1 MRKGIAEVVGVR
13 RRVLVGFSR
22 RRAEIEAALAER
34 GTSGAR
40 AAEAAALATRSPK
53 SGTPSLDELVRE
65 WRARA
70 AELGLGRDE
79 LELIVGRARS
89 VAVDEAGWRRV
100 YRQLEAPH
108 GLTHRKATFTR
119 AEVIQAICEQLP
131 AGARV
136 DVAAIE
142 AAADRFLA
150 SERAV
155 ALVPDGEARE
165 GDQGFRRRDGRIVPV
180 DRQQLRYSTPAQL
193 ALEQRLIDRALDSRA
208 GEAGL
213 ADGRQVARA
222 LAARPT
228 LSDEQRAMVKRLC
241 RDGDGIAVV
250 AGRAGTGKTFALG
263 AAREAWQA
271 AGHPVLGVATA
282 RRAAAEL
289 RDGAGIQSTSTF
301 ALLADLRG
309 GAARLPR
316 GCVLVVDEAGMVPT
330 REIAELAEHVG
341 AVEGKLV
348 LVGDHRQLP
357 ELQAGGV
364 FRALVAR
371 GLAIELTENVR
382 QVHAWERRALD
393 QLRDGQPEPALAAYA
408 EHDRLT
414 VAATGDAARERLVAD
429 WAAAGD
435 PDGAVMI
442 AQRRADVADL
452 NARARSAMRAAG
464 ALGPELETA
473 AGAFAVGDV
482 VVVKRNDTRRG
493 VNNGDRARV
502 TAIEPDSG
510 AVVIER
516 RGQQVRLDRR
526 FLAEPTTAGDPP
538 LVHGYAITGHIAQGL
553 TVDQAFVLAGE
564 GIDREWAYVA
574 LSRGRDS
581 NRLYLAA
588 AFDDDRAEYAPARPP
603 TTDPIK
609 RLARQLESSS
619 AQVLAIDTGR
629 RAEPDPVGASA
640 EALERAT
647 DERRRLEGR
656 SLGWLPGRRRELEA
670 AREREA
676 DARRARLE
684 AAHAARPIE
693 AEQDFAASVE
703 RAHARQA
710 ERATERV
717 LRHDRGIGREL

>member
-1 MRKGIAEVVGVR
+1 
-13 RRVLVGFSR
+13 
-22 RRAEIEAALAER
+22 
-34 GTSGAR
+34 
-40 AAEAAALATRSPK
+40 
-53 SGTPSLDELVRE
+53 
-65 WRARA
+65 
-70 AELGLGRDE
+70 
-79 LELIVGRARS
+79 
-89 VAVDEAGWRRV
+89 
-100 YRQLEAPH
+100 
-108 GLTHRKATFTR
+108 
-119 AEVIQAICEQLP
+119 
-131 AGARV
+131 
-136 DVAAIE
+136 
-142 AAADRFLA
+142 
-150 SERAV
+150 
-155 ALVPDGEARE
+155 
-165 GDQGFRRRDGRIVPV
+165 
-180 DRQQLRYSTPAQL
+180 
-193 ALEQRLIDRALDSRA
+193 
-208 GEAGL
+208 
-213 ADGRQVARA
+213 
-222 LAARPT
+222 
-228 LSDEQRAMVKRLC
+228 
-241 RDGDGIAVV
+241 
-250 AGRAGTGKTFALG
+250 
-263 AAREAWQA
+263 
-271 AGHPVLGVATA
+271 VLGVATA

-309 GAARLPR
+309 AAPRLPSR
-316 GCVLVVDEAGMVPT
+316 CVLVVDEAGMVPT
-330 REIAELAEHVG
+330 REIVELSEHVG
-341 AVEGKLV
+341 AAEGKLV

-382 QVHAWERRALD
+382 QVHAWERHALD

-429 WAAAGD
+429 WVAAGD

-452 NARARSAMRAAG
+452 NSRARERLRAAG
-464 ALGPELETA
+464 VLGPELETA
-473 AGAFAVGDV
+473 AGTFAAGDV

-493 VNNGDRARV
+493 VSNGDRARV

-510 AVVIER
+510 SVVIER
-516 RGQQVRLDRR
+516 RGQRVRLDRR
-526 FLAEPTTAGDPP
+526 FLTEPTTAGDPP

-574 LSRGRDS
+574 LSRGRES
-581 NRLYLAA
+581 NRLYVAA
-588 AFDDDRAEYAPARPP
+588 TFDDDRAEYAPAKPP

-609 RLARQLESSS
+609 RLARQLASSS
-619 AQVLAIDTGR
+619 AQVLAIDSGR
-629 RAEPDPVGASA
+629 PAEPDPVGASA

-647 DERRRLEGR
+647 GDRRGLETR

-684 AAHAARPIE
+684 AAHAARPID

-710 ERATERV
+710 ERATERA
-717 LRHDRGIGREL
+717 LQRERGIGREL